1 MVPNRTNET
10 TALIIKG
17 RVNIFSSLPWEVTSW
32 PFLRKIFLK
41 VTSRSIPQFLAFH
54 KLSPGFPDFPIPF
67 SYTFKLL
74 KPAFGWFSANL
85 SGSGCWIMG
94 INMIMVMINIWY
106 RRLTYYVLSHKHESS
121 QWNMPGKLY
130 FPDILSL
137 MPSKMVHTFLL
148 YLYFFFVSVF
158 LFLVLLTFV
167 CDCAIPTTDFRNRN
181 IELGMIEE
189 IEFPTPARFILSPTD
204 RLWRR
209 FETIW
214 NFCFQSMDHS

>member
-1 MVPNRTNET
+1 
-10 TALIIKG
+10 
-17 RVNIFSSLPWEVTSW
+17 
-32 PFLRKIFLK
+32 
-41 VTSRSIPQFLAFH
+41 
-54 KLSPGFPDFPIPF
+54 
-67 SYTFKLL
+67 
-74 KPAFGWFSANL
+74 
-85 SGSGCWIMG
+85 
-94 INMIMVMINIWY
+94 
-106 RRLTYYVLSHKHESS
+106 
-121 QWNMPGKLY
+121 MPGKLY

-137 MPSKMVHTFLL
+137 MPSKKKMVHTFLL

-209 FETIW
+209 FETI
-214 NFCFQSMDHS
+214 